1 MGRIKI
7 NTKTKKAVKE
17 SYIDDIDDLGYDV
30 DTELDSEVDVFDA
43 INHNS
48 DQFYGKTDYLDEDGE
63 VIEDEPFEQEAEE
76 QPEEIKDNSA
86 GKDVTAVVV
95 AALRDEL
102 KKKEYQRDYLRFRY
116 RGEVCDGVPM
126 AEIDP
131 SKFVFKIDD
140 RLVGVKLGEIKIL

>member
-17 SYIDDIDDLGYDV
+17 SYIDDLGYDV

-63 VIEDEPFEQEAEE
+63 VIEDEPFEQEAEDL
-76 QPEEIKDNSA
+76 PEEIKDNFA
-86 GKDVTAVVV
+86 GKDVTAAVV

>member
-76 QPEEIKDNSA
+76 LPEEIKDNSA
-86 GKDVTAVVV
+86 GKDVTAAVV

-126 AEIDP
+126 AEINP
-131 SKFVFKIDD
+131 SKFVFKIDG

>member
-17 SYIDDIDDLGYDV
+17 SYIDDLGYDV

-63 VIEDEPFEQEAEE
+63 VIEDEPFEQEDEE
-76 QPEEIKDNSA
+76 QTEEIKDDYV
-86 GKDVTAVVV
+86 GKDVSAAVVN
-95 AALRDEL
+95 ALRDEL
-102 KKKEYQRDYLRFRY
+102 KKKEYLRDYLRFRY

-126 AEIDP
+126 AEINP
-131 SKFVFKIDD
+131 SKFVFKIDG

>member
-7 NTKTKKAVKE
+7 NTKIKKAVKE
-17 SYIDDIDDLGYDV
+17 SYIDDLGYDV

-86 GKDVTAVVV
+86 DKDVTAAVV

>member
-63 VIEDEPFEQEAEE
+63 VIKFELFDVIEFEE
-76 QPEEIKDNSA
+76 
-86 GKDVTAVVV
+86 
-95 AALRDEL
+95 
-102 KKKEYQRDYLRFRY
+102 KEYALLLPVDV
-116 RGEVCDGVPM
+116 EVDEDSDESELSLFGGV
-126 AEIDP
+126 
-131 SKFVFKIDD
+131 
-140 RLVGVKLGEIKIL
+140 

>member
-76 QPEEIKDNSA
+76 LPEEIKDNSA
-86 GKDVTAVVV
+86 GKDVTAAVV

>member
-17 SYIDDIDDLGYDV
+17 SYIDDLGYDV

-76 QPEEIKDNSA
+76 LPEEIKDNSA
-86 GKDVTAVVV
+86 GKDVTAAVV

-140 RLVGVKLGEIKIL
+140 KLVGVKLGEIKIL

>member
-48 DQFYGKTDYLDEDGE
+48 DQFYGKTEYLDEDGE
-63 VIEDEPFEQEAEE
+63 VIEDEPFEQEAEDL
-76 QPEEIKDNSA
+76 PEEIKDNSA
-86 GKDVTAVVV
+86 GKDVTAAVV

>member
-17 SYIDDIDDLGYDV
+17 SYIDDLGYDV

-76 QPEEIKDNSA
+76 LPEEIKDNSA
-86 GKDVTAVVV
+86 GKDVTAAVV

-102 KKKEYQRDYLRFRY
+102 KKKEYQRDYLKFRY